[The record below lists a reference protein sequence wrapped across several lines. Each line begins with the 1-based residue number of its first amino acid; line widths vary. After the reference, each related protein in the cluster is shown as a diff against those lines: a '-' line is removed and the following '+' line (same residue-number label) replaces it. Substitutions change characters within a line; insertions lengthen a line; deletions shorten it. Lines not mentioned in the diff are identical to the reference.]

1 MKRGGKTKKKNQG
14 GLGSALINSK
24 TKRRQK
30 TGEGNHGP
38 TKYQFP
44 DTDIAPEDRLRS
56 MTDDYTLGDF
66 VTEAKLNGRSFE
78 ALKGHVRIVDREQL
92 TKEAFESLYRTPEQI
107 ETENRLR
114 NRLII
119 PRRPKWDENTTAE
132 ELHELE
138 TAEII
143 EWRRALSVLEE
154 QDNVVLSPF
163 EKNPEVWKELWRVLE
178 RSQVAVYIIDSR
190 DPMAFF
196 SYDFIK
202 YMNELDLPILIA
214 LNKADLVPQPIR
226 DEWAKYFN
234 SIQTI
239 ISEDESDND
248 SDIIDNETE
257 NNNNNND
264 NNDTNNDNDNTN
276 DNSDA
281 LNNEKTNQKTKFSFH
296 FEFVSTIQSRTEGVL
311 TPKELVLKAKTLAK
325 SPGRDGKVTVGFVG
339 FPNVGKSSMLNSA
352 VGRICVRSSMTPGKT
367 KHLQTINMEE
377 DGITVCDCPGLVFPL
392 FQQSRAAMVCNG
404 VLSIDQMTDWLGPVQ
419 ILCQRIPSEAL
430 NILYSTKMPPPYCN
444 AHDFLVGIAKI
455 KGFVTGHGNP
465 DEARASRLV
474 LKDYVAGK
482 LIHCELPPGTRLKP
496 DEKEKEEGENVEDKE
511 DKVVTDSLD
520 RPVGDVPSME
530 EVAAQLPTMPQE
542 KSKKPVKT
550 VVPKRKGVVRI
561 ATFE

>member
-1 MKRGGKTKKKNQG
+1 MPARQRGGKTKKKNQG

-24 TKRRQK
+24 TKKRQK

-44 DTDIAPEDRLRS
+44 DSEIAPEDRLRS

-66 VTEAKLNGRSFE
+66 VTEAKLNGKSFE

-119 PRRPKWDENTTAE
+119 PRRPKWDENTTPE
-132 ELHELE
+132 KLHELE

-143 EWRRALSVLEE
+143 EWRRALSILEE
-154 QDNVVLSPF
+154 EDNVVLSPF

-178 RSQVAVYIIDSR
+178 RSQVAVYIIDAR
-190 DPMAFF
+190 DPLAFF
-196 SYDFIK
+196 SYDFIH
-202 YMNELDLPILIA
+202 YMNELNLPILLA
-214 LNKADLVPQPIR
+214 LNKADLVPKPIR
-226 DEWAKYFN
+226 NEWVKYFN
-234 SIQTI
+234 SIQTTV
-239 ISEDESDND
+239 SEEEKD
-248 SDIIDNETE
+248 IDNE
-257 NNNNNND
+257 ND
-264 NNDTNNDNDNTN
+264 NNNDNDNE
-276 DNSDA
+276 A
-281 LNNEKTNQKTKFSFH
+281 LDDDINESTKKTKFSFS
-296 FEFVSTIQSRTEGVL
+296 FEFVSTMPQHTDDGVL

-325 SPGRDGKVTVGFVG
+325 SQGRDGKVTIGFVG

-444 AHDFLVGIAKI
+444 ANDFLVGIAKI

-465 DEARASRLV
+465 DEARAARLV

-496 DEKEKEEGENVEDKE
+496 DEKKE
-511 DKVVTDSLD
+511 DDDEEINERDNEFLNRPEK
-520 RPVGDVPSME
+520 PVGNVPSME
-530 EVAAQLPTMPQE
+530 EVAAQLPAMPQE
-542 KSKKPVKT
+542 KNKKPIKT
-550 VVPKRKGVVRI
+550 VAPKRKGVVRI